1 MAPEKG
7 KPKRELVLNKG
18 QEKFIFRYNQ
28 GDEGEILDTLI
39 DQAKDQ
45 KTDFD
50 WFDAAVLSFRLTQ
63 SLIGQIDYLS
73 QGDNKHNYMGD
84 ETDTTNQ
91 TPNPPE
97 SYDNS

>member
-28 GDEGEILDTLI
+28 GDE
-39 DQAKDQ
+39 
-45 KTDFD
+45 
-50 WFDAAVLSFRLTQ
+50 
-63 SLIGQIDYLS
+63 DYLS